1 MKYQD
6 FFITLLIAVLWV
18 LLYKFNHTLFKFTEV
33 TPLTSLIFIPS
44 GFKIAVTTIFRMRA
58 WLGLFLGS
66 ISTGYLFLNHFSPI
80 DITIF
85 SFLSASLTFVA
96 LKLCEYFLPLK
107 RDLSNISINHIILMG
122 LIYGLLNSFFHVGYR
137 YHVLYVR
144 DAHEIQEF
152 IDMFVGDVL
161 GILIVMLIIAKLSKF
176 DMVQNFLKK

>member
-6 FFITLLIAVLWV
+6 FFITLLIAVFWV

-58 WLGLFLGS
+58 WLGLFLGAL
-66 ISTGYLFLNHFSPI
+66 STGYLFLNHFAPT
-80 DITIF
+80 DVVIF
-85 SFLSASLTFVA
+85 SLLSASLPLVT

-107 RDLSNISINHIILMG
+107 RDLTNMGVKHITLMG
-122 LIYGLLNSFFHVGYR
+122 LIYGVLNSVFHVGYR
-137 YHVLYVR
+137 YHVLFVR

-161 GILIVMLIIAKLSKF
+161 GILIMMLIIAKLSRLNV
-176 DMVQNFLKK
+176 VQHFLKN